1 MMQIDINCDMGE
13 SFGAYTLGSDA
24 AIMPFI
30 TSANIACGFHAGDPG
45 IMRQTIALCIQHQVA
60 IGAHPGF
67 PDLQGFGRRNMNMS
81 PSEVYDLVLYQVGA
95 LHGFVQAAGGSLH
108 HVKAHGALYNM
119 AAKDKALATAI
130 AQAIKDFDNRLFIY
144 GLAGS
149 VMIEAAQELQLRTC
163 SEIFA
168 DRTYLPDGTL
178 TPRTSPNA
186 MIHDAAQA
194 VQQVMHFLQQK
205 QVAAETVCVHGD
217 GAQAIPFA
225 QALHKYLL
233 QQGIQ
238 LQSPV

>member
-13 SFGAYTLGSDA
+13 SFGAYTLGNDA

-45 IMRQTIALCIQHQVA
+45 IMRQTIALCLQHKVA

-67 PDLQGFGRRNMNMS
+67 PDLQGFGRRNMTMS

-95 LHGFVQAAGGSLH
+95 LYAFVKAAGGTLH

-130 AQAIKDFDNRLFIY
+130 AQAVKDFDDRLYIY

-149 VMIEAAQELQLRTC
+149 MMIEAAQELQLRSC

-178 TPRTSPNA
+178 TPRTSANA

-194 VQQVMHFLQQK
+194 VQQVMHFIQQK

-217 GAQAIPFA
+217 GVQAIPFA
-225 QALHKYLL
+225 QALHTYL
-233 QQGIQ
+233 QQHEVQ
-238 LQSPV
+238 LLSPV